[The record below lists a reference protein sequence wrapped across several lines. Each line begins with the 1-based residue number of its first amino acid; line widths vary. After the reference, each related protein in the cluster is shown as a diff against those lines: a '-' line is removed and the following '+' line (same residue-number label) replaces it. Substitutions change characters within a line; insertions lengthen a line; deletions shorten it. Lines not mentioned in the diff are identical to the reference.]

1 MVKNPNSY
9 MMVKEIMEKIQKFKA
24 LYASNQEL
32 SIYMSADGNSG
43 QLMVL
48 NPDTEYGST
57 FSFGPNN
64 PNPNR
69 LYVHESEVR
78 K

>member
-9 MMVKEIMEKIQKFKA
+9 MMVKEIMEKVQKFKA

-48 NPDTEYGST
+48 NPDTEY
-57 FSFGPNN
+57 
-64 PNPNR
+64 
-69 LYVHESEVR
+69 
-78 K
+78 